1 MSNAEVAPG
10 TGANG
15 RRCVAHEWRK
25 EAILISDDRSLLDLD
40 VIHGFLAG
48 SYWSEGIPRELLERA
63 IENSISFGVY
73 ESGRQVGFARVV
85 TDRATFAYLADVF
98 VLEPYRGRGLSKRL
112 IQVITFHPEL
122 QGLHRWHLVTR
133 DAHGLYRRLGF
144 CDLRDASWHMEIV
157 APGIYKGS

>member
-10 TGANG
+10 AGANG
-15 RRCVAHEWRK
+15 RRCVPHEWRK
-25 EAILISDDRSLLDLD
+25 EAILISDDKSLLDLD

-73 ESGRQVGFARVV
+73 ESGRQVGFARVI
-85 TDRATFAYLADVF
+85 TDRVTFAYLADVF
-98 VLEPYRGRGLSKRL
+98 VLESYRGRGLSKRL
-112 IQVITFHPEL
+112 MQVIISHPEL
-122 QGLHRWHLVTR
+122 QGLRRWHLVTR
-133 DAHGLYRRLGF
+133 DAHGLYRRFGF

-157 APGIYKGS
+157 VPGIYKGS

>member
-10 TGANG
+10 AGANG
-15 RRCVAHEWRK
+15 RRCVTHEWRK
-25 EAILISDDRSLLDLD
+25 EAILISDDKSLLDLD

-73 ESGRQVGFARVV
+73 ESGRQVGFARVI

-98 VLEPYRGRGLSKRL
+98 VLESYRGRGLGKRL
-112 IQVITFHPEL
+112 MQVIMSHPEL
-122 QGLHRWHLVTR
+122 HGLRRWHLVTR
-133 DAHGLYRRLGF
+133 DAHGLYRRFGF

-157 APGIYKGS
+157 VPGIYKGG